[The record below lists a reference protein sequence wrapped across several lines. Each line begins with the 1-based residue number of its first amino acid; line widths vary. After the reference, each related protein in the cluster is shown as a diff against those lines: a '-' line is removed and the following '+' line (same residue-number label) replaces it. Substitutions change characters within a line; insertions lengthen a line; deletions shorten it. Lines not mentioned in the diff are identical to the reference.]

1 MGGWTIK
8 FEGIQIL
15 ADMVQDLDYSNVKA
29 GFVETSSRLN
39 NYWKWRL
46 DAWQFSI
53 DEPAEPSHLLRRDD
67 YVQFSSEYYF

>member
-46 DAWQFSI
+46 DA
-53 DEPAEPSHLLRRDD
+53 
-67 YVQFSSEYYF
+67 